1 MKKMNILESLEIADI
16 IKERTI
22 NKNESTKMITE
33 NEINYLKNKLKSSK
47 K

>member
-1 MKKMNILESLEIADI
+1 MNILESLEIADI